1 MKRASGAY
9 LASYVLSLL
18 GNSVAGVAL
27 PLIVLQTT
35 GSVLATG
42 AVAIASALP
51 AAVAGLLMGVVIDR
65 INRRTASVLTD
76 LVSAASIAALP
87 LLDSAVGLSLGW
99 FVLSAVIGSFGDVP
113 GLTAREAMLPG
124 IVRSGGL
131 GTERLLGLREA
142 SGAVVTLIGPGVAG
156 VLVTTFDGTGVLWV
170 TAALSG
176 AAALVTLLI
185 PREAGALA
193 TTGPLGAPTPTGP
206 VGAGPGRVRLR
217 DGWRVRLRDGWR
229 VLIGSPFLVVTTVL
243 STVLVL
249 VLSAF
254 QALVLPVYF
263 TLAGRPELLGFV
275 LSALALGLLAGG
287 GTYAAVGGRGP
298 RRAWF
303 VVGALCTVAGFGGM
317 ASLASPWLVLAAAG
331 VVGLGNGLFG
341 SLLGVLMVERIPD
354 GMRGRIMGTQNAIM
368 TLAPA
373 LGMGAAAVLTEWS
386 GARTAA
392 VALAV
397 AWAVTAAYALWAPA
411 LRTLRPAGPPA
422 TRAPRPDQPARQPD
436 LPDQPERQDG
446 QPDQAERWPGQRE
459 RVPERREQEPERR
472 EQEPGE
478 LVG

>member
-1 MKRASGAY
+1 MNRASGAY

-124 IVRSGGL
+124 IVRTGGL
-131 GTERLLGLREA
+131 GAERLLGLREA
-142 SGAVVTLIGPGVAG
+142 AGAVVTLIGPGAAG
-156 VLVTTFDGTGVLWV
+156 VLVTAFDGTDVLWI

-185 PREAGALA
+185 PGEAGALA
-193 TTGPLGAPTPTGP
+193 ATGPATE
-206 VGAGPGRVRLR
+206 VRLR
-217 DGWRVRLRDGWR
+217 DGWRA
-229 VLIGSPFLVVTTVL
+229 LIRSPFLVVTTVL
-243 STVLVL
+243 GTVLVL
-249 VLSAF
+249 ALSAF

-287 GTYAAVGGRGP
+287 GGYAAAGGRGP

-303 VVGALCTVAGFGGM
+303 VAGTLVTVAGFGGM

-331 VVGLGNGLFG
+331 VVGFGNGLFG

-373 LGMGAAAVLTEWS
+373 LGMGAAAILTEWS

-392 VALAV
+392 IALAA
-397 AWAVTAAYALWAPA
+397 AWAVTAAYALWAPS
-411 LRTLRPAGPPA
+411 LRTLAPARPA
-422 TRAPRPDQPARQPD
+422 TRDQERP
-436 LPDQPERQDG
+436 E
-446 QPDQAERWPGQRE
+446 
-459 RVPERREQEPERR
+459 
-472 EQEPGE
+472 E

>member
-1 MKRASGAY
+1 MNRASGAY

-51 AAVAGLLMGVVIDR
+51 AVVAGLLMGVVIDR

-76 LVSAASIAALP
+76 LVSAASVAALP

-99 FVLSAVIGSFGDVP
+99 FVLSAVVGSFGDVP

-124 IVRSGGL
+124 IVRTGGM
-131 GTERLLGLREA
+131 GAERLLGLREA
-142 SGAVVTLIGPGVAG
+142 AAAVVMLIGPGAAG
-156 VLVTTFDGTGVLWV
+156 ILITTFEGTEVLWI

-185 PREAGALA
+185 PRRAGAL
-193 TTGPLGAPTPTGP
+193 TTNGPAAAAAGPAAAAAGP
-206 VGAGPGRVRLR
+206 VSAEARSA
-217 DGWRVRLRDGWR
+217 RLRDGWR
-229 VLIGSPFLVVTTVL
+229 VLVRSPFLLVTTLL

-249 VLSAF
+249 VLSGF
-254 QALVLPVYF
+254 QALVLPVYL

-287 GTYAAVGGRGP
+287 GVYAAAGGRGP

-303 VVGALCTVAGFGGM
+303 VTGTVLTVTGFGGM
-317 ASLASPWLVLAAAG
+317 ASLASPWLILASAG

-354 GMRGRIMGTQNAIM
+354 EMRGRIMGTQNSIM

-373 LGMGAAAVLTEWS
+373 LGMGAAAILTEWS

-392 VALAV
+392 IALSA
-397 AWAVTAAYALWAPA
+397 AWAVAAAYALWAPA
-411 LRTLRPAGPPA
+411 LRTL
-422 TRAPRPDQPARQPD
+422 TPARDTPAPARSAAGMRD
-436 LPDQPERQDG
+436 R
-446 QPDQAERWPGQRE
+446 
-459 RVPERREQEPERR
+459 EPE
-472 EQEPGE
+472 E
-478 LVG
+478 LAG

>member
-1 MKRASGAY
+1 MVWHGGVRRASGAY

-42 AVAIASALP
+42 VVAIASALP

-87 LLDSAVGLSLGW
+87 LLDSAVGLSVGW
-99 FVLSAVIGSFGDVP
+99 FVLCAVVGSFGDVP

-124 IVRSGGL
+124 IVRSGGM
-131 GTERLLGLREA
+131 GAERLLGLREA
-142 SGAVVTLIGPGVAG
+142 SGAVVTLIGPGAAG
-156 VLVTTFDGTGVLWV
+156 VLVTTFDGTEVLWI

-185 PREAGALA
+185 PREAGALPAETA
-193 TTGPLGAPTPTGP
+193 TTGGTM
-206 VGAGPGRVRLR
+206 RLR
-217 DGWRVRLRDGWR
+217 DGWHA
-229 VLIGSPFLVVTTVL
+229 LIRSPFLVVTTLL

-263 TLAGRPELLGFV
+263 TLAARPELLGFV

-287 GTYAAVGGRGP
+287 GIYAAVGGRGP

-303 VVGALCTVAGFGGM
+303 TAGTLCTVIGFGGM
-317 ASLASPWLVLAAAG
+317 ASLGSPWLVLTAAG
-331 VVGLGNGLFG
+331 VVGFGNGLFG

-354 GMRGRIMGTQNAIM
+354 GLRGRIMGTQNAIM

-373 LGMGAAAVLTEWS
+373 LGMGAAAILIEWS

-392 VALAV
+392 IALAA
-397 AWAVTAAYALWAPA
+397 AWALTAAYALWAPA
-411 LRTLRPAGPPA
+411 LRSLTPAPPVETS
-422 TRAPRPDQPARQPD
+422 TREPAD
-436 LPDQPERQDG
+436 E
-446 QPDQAERWPGQRE
+446 
-459 RVPERREQEPERR
+459 
-472 EQEPGE
+472 E